1 MSKKVTFK
9 IFRFD
14 PDKDKKPRFKKYTF
28 ETKKGM
34 TVLDGLFHILR
45 KMDGSIAFRSSC
57 REGVC
62 GSCAI
67 HIAGK
72 YRLACETQIAGLGR
86 TVVLRP
92 LGHMPII
99 KDLIV
104 DMTGFWNKYK
114 QIKPYLMP
122 GDPDPKSKERVQTED
137 ERKKV
142 DVLIDCILCGACTA
156 SCSVSATNPDYLG
169 PAAMMKANRFI
180 QDSRDDAVEERLRI
194 AATENGAFRCHTIF
208 SCQYVCP
215 KDLNPQAS
223 IAQLQEL
230 ALKRAFGKLE

>member
-1 MSKKVTFK
+1 
-9 IFRFD
+9 
-14 PDKDKKPRFKKYTF
+14 
-28 ETKKGM
+28 
-34 TVLDGLFHILR
+34 
-45 KMDGSIAFRSSC
+45 
-57 REGVC
+57 
-62 GSCAI
+62 
-67 HIAGK
+67 
-72 YRLACETQIAGLGR
+72 
-86 TVVLRP
+86 
-92 LGHMPII
+92 MPII

-104 DMTGFWNKYK
+104 DMTAFWNKYR

-122 GDPDPKSKERVQTED
+122 GDPDPKSRERVQTED

-142 DVLIDCILCGACTA
+142 DVLIDCILCGSCTA

-180 QDSRDDAVEERLRI
+180 QDSRDNAVEERLRI

-230 ALKRAFGKLE
+230 ALKRAIGKLE